1 MNDHDSRD
9 PLASTLRTWRHEPA
23 PAPGFDKAV
32 WARIRSAETAAP
44 ARTASILHFPS
55 SLPFAAGLAV
65 LLSIAAGTGTAF
77 ALNRTLSTDRM
88 AAAYVRNIDPV
99 QMTAT
104 DAHASHAHP

>member
-23 PAPGFDKAV
+23 PAPDFDGAV

-44 ARTASILHFPS
+44 ARTASIFHFPS
-55 SLPFAAGLAV
+55 ALPLAASVAV

-77 ALNRTLSTDRM
+77 ALNRTLSTNRM
-88 AAAYVRNIDPV
+88 AAAYVRSIDPL
-99 QMTAT
+99 QMTDG